1 MPAHGKV
8 HRLYKGEV
16 ENSLTHRPEG
26 VRLKLYAAGNSIK
39 VYDKHGQV
47 LRVETTLNHPEAF
60 RVYRTPAGQ
69 PLPAGN
75 FRVRDGKRRPAVK
88 SSPATRG
95 ALAAPAPPAGQPI
108 QESNPTPY
116 VTQSAKLPLDVP
128 RLHSGVLLGFSRFSV
143 RLPPFQLFFDPSR
156 VLPAIQDSPD
166 AGFFSFDIV
175 INSKRKPR
183 GEHAMVAQNSPV
195 NTGVKP

>member
-26 VRLKLYAAGNSIK
+26 VRLKRYAAGNSIK

-95 ALAAPAPPAGQPI
+95 ALAAPAPPALLFQVSCRKKEEVGRL
-108 QESNPTPY
+108 SGCR
-116 VTQSAKLPLDVP
+116 SRGP
-128 RLHSGVLLGFSRFSV
+128 RRCGG
-143 RLPPFQLFFDPSR
+143 
-156 VLPAIQDSPD
+156 
-166 AGFFSFDIV
+166 G
-175 INSKRKPR
+175 
-183 GEHAMVAQNSPV
+183 
-195 NTGVKP
+195 